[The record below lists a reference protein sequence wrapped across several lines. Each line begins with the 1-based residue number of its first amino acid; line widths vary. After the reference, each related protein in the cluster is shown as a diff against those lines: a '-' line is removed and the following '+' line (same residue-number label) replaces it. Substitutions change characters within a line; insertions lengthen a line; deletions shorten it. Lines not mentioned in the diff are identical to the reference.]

1 MTDQDKL
8 IYKTLMNDFGIDN
21 MTLEEFIALG
31 ENFDPEEYD
40 KQVRIDLGLEEKL
53 NDWPSTY
60 LLDSIYYCCNFLSLK
75 RTMTE
80 KTIQMNLTEEQFNII
95 WNAMVLSENEMVDE
109 GDIGVFVETLNEMED
124 IMEQHGL
131 EVFGDV
137 DDD

>member
-1 MTDQDKL
+1 
-8 IYKTLMNDFGIDN
+8 
-21 MTLEEFIALG
+21 
-31 ENFDPEEYD
+31 
-40 KQVRIDLGLEEKL
+40 
-53 NDWPSTY
+53 
-60 LLDSIYYCCNFLSLK
+60 
-75 RTMTE
+75 MTE

-109 GDIGVFVETLNEMED
+109 GDIRVFVETLNEMED